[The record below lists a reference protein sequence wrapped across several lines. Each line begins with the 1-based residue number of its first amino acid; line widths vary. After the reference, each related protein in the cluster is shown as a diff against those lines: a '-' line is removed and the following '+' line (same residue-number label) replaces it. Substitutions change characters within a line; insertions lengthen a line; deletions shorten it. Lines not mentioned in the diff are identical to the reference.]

1 MVRIILPDFPFQAL
15 KRTVRLTRFPDLLSD
30 RGGPIRNLR
39 LVVLMISFLLLVTAS
54 HGQTY
59 VFGRTDLPVAPG
71 AFSVASGDFNGD
83 GITDL
88 VSVSQGGNTV
98 SVVLGDVNG
107 GFNLPVSY
115 PTGPA
120 PSAVVSGDFNG
131 DGILDLAVTNSNCT
145 YQTTGLADTE
155 LVCNAGTVSI
165 LLGNGDGSF
174 QPHLDYATGK
184 NPSALAAAD
193 FNADG
198 KLDLAIANAQDDSV
212 SVLLGQGDGTFQSQV
227 VYKVPSAQGLVVGDF
242 NNDHKLDLVVSGPS
256 TLLGNGDGTFQ
267 APITYAGGYES
278 GTATPFAAADF
289 NLDGKLDLYEGGALF
304 LGNGDGTFVLH
315 AVYGGVGNDSSGTNG
330 GAAAAD
336 LNGDGKP
343 DLVIAEG
350 TGIAVLLGNGDGNFQ
365 TPLNYSAS
373 TAADVLVADL
383 NGDGRLDLAV
393 AESGCLPSSICPT
406 PGSAALSLLL
416 GAGDGT
422 FIGGTG
428 YAYSPSY
435 PASQVVSADFNGDG
449 KPDFAAAT
457 NFVPVGANTP
467 LSVYLGNGDG
477 TLQAQIPTT
486 IPQNTGFIAAAD
498 LNADGKADVATV
510 YVNCNEGNTAC
521 QPGDLVVLIGNGDG
535 TFQSPVEY
543 AVGLEPEDLTIGD
556 FNGDGKP
563 DVATA
568 NSASSTI
575 SILLNNG
582 NGTFQTH
589 VDYSTGVQPAHIISG
604 DFNGDGKLDLVTLT
618 QAGISLH
625 LGNGDGTFRP
635 HQDYAPTSQGLSLAA
650 GDFNGDGKLDLALTT
665 ALAPQVLVLLG
676 NGDGTFQTPISSADG
691 EGFQTGGEGFLAVGD
706 FNGDGKTDLFLTS
719 DYGGGSEVL
728 LGNGDGTFRQ
738 PILSFLTAGA
748 GAVVDLNHDGIPDVV
763 ASTGYTTAAN
773 EISVLLSTPF
783 KAVAPSSLNF
793 GSQGAGTMSA
803 PQTITISN
811 PASVSFNITNI
822 AAGGDYSQTNDC
834 GSSLA
839 AGAHCAITVSFS
851 PTNTGSDA
859 GTITLSDSTKASPVA
874 IPLTGIGVNGPALT
888 ANPARAIFPS
898 QAIGT
903 SSKPLPVTLV
913 NTGNSRLSISGISLA
928 GPDSSDFA
936 ETNNCG
942 GSLAAGANCTVNV
955 TFAPTS
961 GGSRLASLAISGTEP
976 GSPQSVELAGT
987 AVGPAVKLSPTTLTF
1002 ASETV
1007 GSTSAAQT
1015 STLTNIGNAPLNI
1028 TGISAAGN
1036 FAQTNT
1042 CGTSLAI
1049 GSSCQISV
1057 TFAPSAVGNRTGNI
1071 TIAQSGGGS
1080 PQSIALSGVGAAAPD
1095 FTIGLASGSQPS
1107 QTVPAGQNAQ
1117 FSIAIAPAGSFT
1129 GTVNLSCSVT
1139 PAATPAPTCS
1149 LSNSAVQLSG
1159 TALTVTV
1166 TIATTAPK
1174 TASHSGLPFGGAP
1187 VVWTAMLLGTLL
1199 PWKRKRPL
1207 LMAIVFITLVGASFI
1222 GCGGGGSSS
1231 PPPSTPGTT
1240 AGTYTANITA
1250 TSSSLSHN
1258 TTMTVVVQ

>member
-1 MVRIILPDFPFQAL
+1 
-15 KRTVRLTRFPDLLSD
+15 
-30 RGGPIRNLR
+30 
-39 LVVLMISFLLLVTAS
+39 
-54 HGQTY
+54 
-59 VFGRTDLPVAPG
+59 
-71 AFSVASGDFNGD
+71 
-83 GITDL
+83 
-88 VSVSQGGNTV
+88 V
-98 SVVLGDVNG
+98 SVVLGNVTG
-107 GFNLPVSY
+107 GFNSPVSY
-115 PTGPA
+115 ATGSA

-131 DGILDLAVTNSNCT
+131 DGILDLAVTNSNCA
-145 YQTTGLADTE
+145 YQTSGMALTD

-174 QPHLDYATGK
+174 QAHLDYATGK

-198 KLDLAIANAQDDSV
+198 KLDLAIVNAQDDSV

-242 NNDHKLDLVVSGPS
+242 NNDHKLDLVVSGPT

-267 APITYAGGYES
+267 APITYAGGYAP
-278 GTATPFAAADF
+278 GTNTPLAAADF
-289 NLDGKLDLYEGGALF
+289 NLDGKLDLYQGGAFF

-315 AVYGGVGNDSSGTNG
+315 AVYSAVGNSGTA
-330 GAAAAD
+330 GAAVAD

-343 DLVIAEG
+343 DLVIADG
-350 TGIAVLLGNGDGNFQ
+350 NGVAVLLGNGDLSFQ
-365 TPLNYSAS
+365 TPLAYSTT

-393 AESGCLPSSICPT
+393 AESGCQPYSCAAPDS
-406 PGSAALSLLL
+406 GSLSLLL
-416 GAGDGT
+416 GVGDGT
-422 FIGGTG
+422 FVGGTD
-428 YAYSPSY
+428 YAFTANYF
-435 PASQVVSADFNGDG
+435 ATQVVSADFNGDG
-449 KPDFAAAT
+449 KPDFAAET
-457 NFVPVGANTP
+457 NFVPVGATTP

-477 TLQAQIPTT
+477 TLGTAIPTT

-510 YVNCNEGNTAC
+510 YVNCNAGNNTC
-521 QPGDLVVLIGNGDG
+521 LPGDLVVLIGNGDG

-568 NSASSTI
+568 NLASSTI

-582 NGTFQTH
+582 DGTFQTH
-589 VDYSTGVQPAHIISG
+589 VDSSTGLTPQRILSG

-618 QAGISLH
+618 LAGFSLH

-635 HQDYAPTSQGLSLAA
+635 HQDYAVNNPGISLAA
-650 GDFNGDGKLDLALTT
+650 GDFNGDGKLDLALTST
-665 ALAPQVLVLLG
+665 SAPQVFVLLG
-676 NGDGTFQTPISSADG
+676 NGDGTFQTPIISAG
-691 EGFQTGGEGFLAVGD
+691 TVGYLAAGD
-706 FNGDGKTDLFLTS
+706 FNGDGKPDLFITS
-719 DYGGGSEVL
+719 EYGGGSEVL

-738 PILSFLTAGA
+738 PILSFLAAGVA
-748 GAVVDLNHDGIPDVV
+748 AVIDLNHDGIPDVV
-763 ASTGYTTAAN
+763 ASTGYTTSAN

-783 KAVAPSSLNF
+783 KAIAPASLSF
-793 GSQGAGTMSA
+793 GSQGVGTMSA

-811 PASVSFNITNI
+811 PANVSFNITSI

-834 GSSLA
+834 GTSLA
-839 AGAHCAITVSFS
+839 PGAHCTVTVSFS

-859 GTITLSDSTKASPVA
+859 GTITLSDSTKASPAA
-874 IPLTGIGVNGPALT
+874 IPLNGIGVNGPALT

-903 SSKPLPVTLV
+903 SSKPLPVTLA
-913 NTGNSRLSISGISLA
+913 NTGNSGLTISGITLA
-928 GPDSSDFA
+928 GTDSSDFA
-936 ETNNCG
+936 ETNNCV

-987 AVGPAVKLSPTTLTF
+987 AVGPVVKLSPTTLTF

-1028 TGISAAGN
+1028 TGISAAGD

-1042 CGTSLAI
+1042 CGTSLAV

-1080 PQSIALSGVGAAAPD
+1080 PQIVALSGVGAAAPD
-1095 FTIGLASGSQPS
+1095 FTIGLASGSQAS

-1117 FSIAIAPAGSFT
+1117 FTLAIAPAGAFA

-1149 LSNSAVQLSG
+1149 LSNSAVQLNG

-1174 TASHSGLPFGGAP
+1174 TASHSGFPFGGAP

-1199 PWKRKRPL
+1199 PWKQRRSL
-1207 LMAIVFITLVGASFI
+1207 LMAIVAITLVGGALL

-1231 PPPSTPGTT
+1231 PPPTTPGTT

-1250 TSSSLSHN
+1250 TSGSLSHT

>member
-1 MVRIILPDFPFQAL
+1 VLSILAEFSFQAL
-15 KRTVRLTRFPDLLSD
+15 ERTIRLGGFQDLLSH
-30 RGGPIRNLR
+30 RSGPIRNLR
-39 LVVLMISFLLLVTAS
+39 LVVLILSFLLSVSAS

-98 SVVLGDVNG
+98 SVVLGNVSG
-107 GFNLPVSY
+107 GFNSPVSY

-131 DGILDLAVTNSNCT
+131 DGILDLAVTNSNCA
-145 YQTTGLADTE
+145 YQTSGMAETE

-184 NPSALAAAD
+184 NPSWVAAAD
-193 FNADG
+193 FNGDG
-198 KLDLAIANAQDDSV
+198 KLDLAIVNAEDDSI
-212 SVLLGQGDGTFQSQV
+212 SVLLGHGDGSFQSQV
-227 VYKVPSAQGLVVGDF
+227 VYKVPGAQGLVVGDF
-242 NNDHKLDLVVSGPS
+242 NNDHKLDLVLAGPT

-267 APITYAGGYES
+267 APITYVGGYGS
-278 GTATPFAAADF
+278 GNVLPLVAADF
-289 NLDGKLDLYEGGALF
+289 NLDGKLDLYAGGGLF
-304 LGNGDGTFVLH
+304 LGNGDGTFLLH
-315 AVYGGVGNDSSGTNG
+315 AIYSVAGSSNSGTA

-343 DLVIAEG
+343 DLVIAGAE
-350 TGIAVLLGNGDGNFQ
+350 IAVLLGNGDGNFQ
-365 TPLNYSAS
+365 TPLEYSATS
-373 TAADVLVADL
+373 AADVLVADL
-383 NGDGRLDLAV
+383 NGDGRFDLAV
-393 AESGCLPSSICPT
+393 AESGCQPYSCAAPAA
-406 PGSAALSLLL
+406 GSLSLLL
-416 GAGDGT
+416 GVGDGT
-422 FIGGTG
+422 FVGGTD
-428 YAYSPSY
+428 YAFTANY
-435 PASQVVSADFNGDG
+435 PATQVVSADFNGDG
-449 KPDFAAAT
+449 KPDVAAET
-457 NFVPVGANTP
+457 NFVPVGATTP

-477 TLQAQIPTT
+477 TLGAGIPTT

-510 YVNCNEGNTAC
+510 YVNCNAGNNAC

-535 TFQSPVEY
+535 TFQSSVEY

-568 NSASSTI
+568 NLASSTL
-575 SILLNNG
+575 SILLNHG
-582 NGTFQTH
+582 DGTFQTH
-589 VDYSTGVQPAHIISG
+589 VDYSTGLTPGRILSG
-604 DFNGDGKLDLVTLT
+604 DFNGDGKLDLATLT
-618 QAGISLH
+618 QTGISLH

-635 HQDYAPTSQGLSLAA
+635 HQDYTVNNPGISLAA
-650 GDFNGDGKLDLALTT
+650 GDFNGDGKLDLALTS
-665 ALAPQVLVLLG
+665 ASASAPQVFVLLG
-676 NGDGTFQTPISSADG
+676 NGDGTFQTPITSAG
-691 EGFQTGGEGFLAVGD
+691 AVGYGAVGD
-706 FNGDGKTDLFLTS
+706 FNGDGKPDLFITS
-719 DYGGGSEVL
+719 QYSGGSEVL

-738 PILSFLTAGA
+738 PILSFFAAGP
-748 GAVVDLNHDGIPDVV
+748 GVVVDLNHDGIPDVV
-763 ASTGYTTAAN
+763 ASTAYATAAN

-783 KAVAPSSLNF
+783 KAIAPASLNF
-793 GSQGAGTMSA
+793 GSQGVGTMSA
-803 PQTITISN
+803 PETITISN
-811 PASVSFNITNI
+811 PASVSFNIINI
-822 AAGGDYSQTNDC
+822 AASGDYSQTNDC
-834 GSSLA
+834 GASLA

-874 IPLTGIGVNGPALT
+874 IPLAGMGVNGPALT
-888 ANPARAIFPS
+888 ADPARAIFPS
-898 QAIGT
+898 QAIGS
-903 SSKPLPVTLV
+903 SSKPVPVMLV
-913 NTGNSRLSISGISLA
+913 NTGNSGLTISGISLA
-928 GPDSSDFA
+928 GLDSSDFA

-955 TFAPTS
+955 IFAPTA

-976 GSPQSVELAGT
+976 GSPQPVELVGA
-987 AVGPAVKLSPTTLTF
+987 AVGPAVSLSPTTLTF
-1002 ASETV
+1002 ASATV
-1007 GSTSAAQT
+1007 GTISAAQT

-1028 TGISAAGN
+1028 TGISASGD

-1049 GSSCQISV
+1049 GASCQISV
-1057 TFAPSAVGNRTGNI
+1057 TFAPSAVGNRTGSI

-1095 FTIGLASGSQPS
+1095 FTIGLASGSQGS
-1107 QTVPAGQNAQ
+1107 QTIPAGQNAQ
-1117 FSIAIAPAGSFT
+1117 FSIAIAAAGAFT

-1139 PAATPAPTCS
+1139 PAATPAPSCS
-1149 LSNSAVQLSG
+1149 LSSSAVQLSG
-1159 TALTVTV
+1159 AALTATV
-1166 TIATTAPK
+1166 TIATTAPTT
-1174 TASHSGLPFGGAP
+1174 TAAHSGLPFGVAP
-1187 VVWTAMLLGTLL
+1187 VAWTAMLLGTLL

-1207 LMAIVFITLVGASFI
+1207 LIAAAVMTFAGVSFI
-1222 GCGGGGSSS
+1222 GCGGGGSST
-1231 PPPSTPGTT
+1231 PPRTTPGTP
-1240 AGTYTANITA
+1240 AGTYTATVTA
-1250 TSSSLSHN
+1250 TSGSLSHN

>member
-1 MVRIILPDFPFQAL
+1 V
-15 KRTVRLTRFPDLLSD
+15 TGV
-30 RGGPIRNLR
+30 GPIRNLR
-39 LVVLMISFLLLVTAS
+39 LVVLIISFLLLVTVS

-83 GITDL
+83 GIIDL

-98 SVVLGDVNG
+98 SVVLGNVNG
-107 GFNLPVSY
+107 GFNSPVSY
-115 PTGPA
+115 PTGSA

-131 DGILDLAVTNSNCT
+131 DGILDLAVTNSNCA
-145 YQTTGLADTE
+145 YQTAGMADTE

-198 KLDLAIANAQDDSV
+198 KLDLAIVNAEDGSI

-227 VYKVPSAQGLVVGDF
+227 VYKVPGAQGLVIGDF
-242 NNDHKLDLVVSGPS
+242 NNDHKLDLVVSGPT

-267 APITYAGGYES
+267 APITYAGGYVS
-278 GTATPFAAADF
+278 GTGSPLAAADF
-289 NLDGKLDLYEGGALF
+289 NLDGKLDLYEGGAFF

-315 AVYGGVGNDSSGTNG
+315 AVYSAAGNGNSGDDG
-330 GAAAAD
+330 GAAAVD

-343 DLVIAEG
+343 DLVIADGNGVE
-350 TGIAVLLGNGDGNFQ
+350 VLLGNGDGNFQ
-365 TPLNYSAS
+365 TPLDYSTTTAS
-373 TAADVLVADL
+373 DVLVADL

-393 AESGCLPSSICPT
+393 AESGCPPYNCPA
-406 PGSAALSLLL
+406 PGSASLSLLL
-416 GAGDGT
+416 GVGDGT
-422 FIGGTG
+422 FVGGRD
-428 YAYSPSY
+428 YAFTANY
-435 PASQVVSADFNGDG
+435 PATQVVSADFNGDG
-449 KPDFAAAT
+449 KPDFAAET
-457 NFVPVGANTP
+457 NFVPVGATTP

-510 YVNCNEGNTAC
+510 YVNCNEGGTTC

-543 AVGLEPEDLTIGD
+543 AVGLEPEDLTVGD

-568 NSASSTI
+568 NFASDTI

-589 VDYSTGVQPAHIISG
+589 VDYPTGLQPEHIISG

-635 HQDYAPTSQGLSLAA
+635 HQDYAVNNQGIALAA

-665 ALAPQVLVLLG
+665 ASAPEVFVLLG
-676 NGDGTFQTPISSADG
+676 NGDGTFQTPITSAG
-691 EGFQTGGEGFLAVGD
+691 AEGFLAVGD
-706 FNGDGKTDLFLTS
+706 FNGDGKPDLFIAS
-719 DYGGGSEVL
+719 EYSGGSEVL

-738 PILSFLTAGA
+738 PILSFLAAGA
-748 GAVVDLNHDGIPDVV
+748 GAVMDLNHDGIPDIV
-763 ASTGYTTAAN
+763 ASTAYATAAN

-783 KAVAPSSLNF
+783 KAVAPASLNF
-793 GSQGAGTMSA
+793 GSQGVGTVSA
-803 PQTITISN
+803 PETITISN
-811 PASVSFNITNI
+811 PASVSFNITNV

-834 GSSLA
+834 GGSLA
-839 AGAHCAITVSFS
+839 AGAHCTITVSFS
-851 PTNTGSDA
+851 PTKTGSDA
-859 GTITLSDSTKASPVA
+859 GTITLSDSTKASPLA
-874 IPLTGIGVNGPALT
+874 IPLTGSGVNGPALT
-888 ANPARAIFPS
+888 ADPARAIFPS
-898 QAIGT
+898 QSVGT
-903 SSKPLPVTLV
+903 SSKPVPVMLV
-913 NTGNSRLSISGISLA
+913 NTGNSGLSITGISLA
-928 GPDSSDFA
+928 GTDSSDFA
-936 ETNNCG
+936 EINNCG
-942 GSLAAGANCTVNV
+942 GSLAAGGSCTVNV
-955 TFAPTS
+955 TFTPTA
-961 GGSRLASLAISGTEP
+961 GGSRMASLAISGTEP
-976 GSPQSVELAGT
+976 GSPQLVELAGT
-987 AVGPAVKLSPTTLTF
+987 AVGAAVKLSPITLTF
-1002 ASETV
+1002 ASETL

-1015 STLTNIGNAPLNI
+1015 STLANIGNAPLNI
-1028 TGISAAGN
+1028 TGISASGD

-1049 GSSCQISV
+1049 GGSCQISV
-1057 TFAPSAVGNRTGNI
+1057 TFAPSAVGNRTGSI

-1080 PQSIALSGVGAAAPD
+1080 PQSIALSGIGVAAPD
-1095 FTIGLASGSQPS
+1095 FTIGLASGSQAS
-1107 QTVPAGQNAQ
+1107 QTIPAGQNAQ
-1117 FSIAIAPAGSFT
+1117 FSIAIAPAGTFT

-1139 PAATPAPTCS
+1139 PAATPAPICS

-1166 TIATTAPK
+1166 TIATAAPK

-1187 VVWTAMLLGTLL
+1187 VAWAAMLLGTLL

-1207 LMAIVFITLVGASFI
+1207 LMAIVFITLVGASFV

-1231 PPPSTPGTT
+1231 PPQTTPGTT
-1240 AGTYTANITA
+1240 AGSYTANITA
-1250 TSSSLSHN
+1250 TSDSLSHN

>member
-1 MVRIILPDFPFQAL
+1 MVRTILPEFPFQSL
-15 KRTVRLTRFPDLLSD
+15 ERTVRFNGFPDLLV
-30 RGGPIRNLR
+30 RGVGPIRILR
-39 LVVLMISFLLLVTAS
+39 LVVLIISFLLSVTAS

-83 GITDL
+83 GIIDL
-88 VSVSQGGNTV
+88 VSVSQSGNTV
-98 SVVLGDVNG
+98 SVVLGNANG
-107 GFNLPVSY
+107 GFNSPVSY
-115 PTGPA
+115 PTGSA

-131 DGILDLAVTNSNCT
+131 DGILDLAVTNGNCA
-145 YQTTGLADTE
+145 YQTGGLADTE

-198 KLDLAIANAQDDSV
+198 KLDLAIVDAEDGSV
-212 SVLLGQGDGTFQSQV
+212 SVLLGHGDGSFQSQV
-227 VYKVPSAQGLVVGDF
+227 VYKVPGVEGLVVGDF
-242 NNDHKLDLVVSGPS
+242 NNDHKLDLVVSGPT

-267 APITYAGGYES
+267 APITYGGGSLS
-278 GTATPFAAADF
+278 GTGTPLAAADF
-289 NLDGKLDLYEGGALF
+289 NLDGKLDLYQGGAFF

-315 AVYGGVGNDSSGTNG
+315 AVYSAPGNGNSGDDG

-343 DLVIAEG
+343 DLVIADG
-350 TGIAVLLGNGDGNFQ
+350 NGVAVLLGNGDESFQ
-365 TPLNYSAS
+365 TPLAYSTTTGAG
-373 TAADVLVADL
+373 VLVADL

-393 AESGCLPSSICPT
+393 AESGCPPYNCQAPDS
-406 PGSAALSLLL
+406 GSLSLLL
-416 GAGDGT
+416 GVGDGT
-422 FIGGTG
+422 FVGGAN
-428 YAYSPSY
+428 YAFTANY
-435 PASQVVSADFNGDG
+435 PATQVVSADFNGDG
-449 KPDFAAAT
+449 KPDVAAET
-457 NFVPVGANTP
+457 NFVPVGATTP

-486 IPQNTGFIAAAD
+486 IPQNTGYIAAAD

-510 YVNCNEGNTAC
+510 YVNCNEGNTSC
-521 QPGDLVVLIGNGDG
+521 LPGDLVVLIGNGDG

-543 AVGLEPEDLTIGD
+543 AVGLQPEDLTIGD

-568 NSASSTI
+568 NFLSNTI

-589 VDYSTGVQPAHIISG
+589 VDYSTGLQPEHIISG
-604 DFNGDGKLDLVTLT
+604 DFNGDGKLDLVTIT

-625 LGNGDGTFRP
+625 LGNGGGTFQP
-635 HQDYAPTSQGLSLAA
+635 HQDIAVTNQGLSLAA
-650 GDFNGDGKLDLALTT
+650 GDFNGDGKLDLALAQTIAGT
-665 ALAPQVLVLLG
+665 PQVLVLLG
-676 NGDGTFQTPISSADG
+676 NGDGTFQTPITS
-691 EGFQTGGEGFLAVGD
+691 GGAAGFLATGD
-706 FNGDGKTDLFLTS
+706 FNGDGKADLFITS
-719 DYGGGSEVL
+719 EYSGGSEVL

-738 PILSFLTAGA
+738 PILSFFASGP
-748 GAVVDLNHDGIPDVV
+748 GAVTDLNHDGIPDIV
-763 ASTGYTTAAN
+763 ASTAYATVAN

-783 KAVAPSSLNF
+783 KAVAPASLNF
-793 GSQGAGTMSA
+793 GSQGVGTVSA
-803 PQTITISN
+803 PETITISN
-811 PASVSFNITNI
+811 PAGFSFDITNI
-822 AAGGDYSQTNDC
+822 TASGDYSQTNDC

-839 AGAHCAITVSFS
+839 AGTHCDITVSFS
-851 PTNTGSDA
+851 PTKTGSDA

-874 IPLTGIGVNGPALT
+874 IPLAGIGVNGPALT
-888 ANPARAIFPS
+888 ADPARAIFPS
-898 QAIGT
+898 QPVGT
-903 SSKPLPVTLV
+903 SSKPVPVMLI
-913 NTGNSRLSISGISLA
+913 NTGNSGLNISGISVA
-928 GPDSSDFA
+928 GADSSDFT
-936 ETNNCG
+936 ETHNCG
-942 GSLAAGANCTVNV
+942 ASLAPGGSCTVNV
-955 TFAPTS
+955 IFTPTA
-961 GGSRLASLAISGTEP
+961 GGSRIASIAISGTEP
-976 GSPQSVELAGT
+976 GSPQSVELVGT
-987 AVGPAVKLSPTTLTF
+987 AVGPAVSLSPTTLTF

-1007 GSTSAAQT
+1007 GATSAAQT

-1028 TGISAAGN
+1028 TGISASGD

-1042 CGTSLAI
+1042 CGTTLAI
-1049 GSSCQISV
+1049 GGRCQISV
-1057 TFAPSAVGNRTGNI
+1057 TFAPSGVGNRTGNI

-1080 PQSIALSGVGAAAPD
+1080 PQSIALSGIGAAAPD
-1095 FTIGLASGSQPS
+1095 FTIGLASGSQAS

-1117 FSIAIAPAGSFT
+1117 FSIAVAPAGAFA

-1139 PAATPAPTCS
+1139 PAATPAPSCS
-1149 LSNSAVQLSG
+1149 LSNSTVQLSR

-1174 TASHSGLPFGGAP
+1174 TAAHSRLLFGGGSVA
-1187 VVWTAMLLGTLL
+1187 WAAMLLGTLL
-1199 PWKRKRPL
+1199 PWKRKRPM
-1207 LMAIVFITLVGASFI
+1207 LMAIVVITFVGASFI

-1231 PPPSTPGTT
+1231 PPPTTPGTT

-1250 TSSSLSHN
+1250 TSGSLSHN